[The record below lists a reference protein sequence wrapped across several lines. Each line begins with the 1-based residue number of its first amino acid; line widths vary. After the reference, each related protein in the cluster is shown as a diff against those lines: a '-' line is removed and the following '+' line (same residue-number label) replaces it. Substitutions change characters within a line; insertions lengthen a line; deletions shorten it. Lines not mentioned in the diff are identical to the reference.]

1 MPVAILILGALL
13 VITAFNNSFG
23 TLATA
28 LETDI
33 PPYFV
38 WAAAIAAI
46 CAIGYVPGLR
56 TPSRYLLALV
66 LMVILLAN
74 YTQIFAG
81 FTSFASSGA
90 TTAGTAGAAN
100 PTAAYTANPATAT
113 TPTQASIS
121 GVSSGATTTATTTAA
136 ATQTLTAAQALA
148 ANPLNPNAYVGL
160 AAGFGG
166 LA

>member
-1 MPVAILILGALL
+1 MPVAILIIGALL
-13 VITAFNNSFG
+13 LITAFNNSFG
-23 TLATA
+23 TLTTA

-33 PPYFV
+33 PGYFV
-38 WAAAIAAI
+38 WAVAIAAI
-46 CAIGYVPGLR
+46 MGVGYIPGMR

-66 LMVILLAN
+66 LMVILLTN

-90 TTAGTAGAAN
+90 TTTAGTGGTAT
-100 PTAAYTANPATAT
+100 PTASYSATNAPAA
-113 TPTQASIS
+113 A
-121 GVSSGATTTATTTAA
+121 ATTTTTAATTAVA
-136 ATQTLTAAQALA
+136 ATQTLTAAQQLA

>member
-1 MPVAILILGALL
+1 MPVAILIIGALL
-13 VITAFNNSFG
+13 LITAFNNSFG
-23 TLATA
+23 ALTTA

-33 PPYFV
+33 PGYFV

-46 CAIGYVPGLR
+46 MAIGYVPGLR

-66 LMVILLAN
+66 LVVILLAN
-74 YTQIFAG
+74 YTQIYAG

-90 TTAGTAGAAN
+90 TTTAGTGGTAT
-100 PTAAYTANPATAT
+100 PTASYSATNAPAA
-113 TPTQASIS
+113 
-121 GVSSGATTTATTTAA
+121 ATTTASATTTAA
-136 ATQTLTAAQALA
+136 AVTTTLTAAQQLA
-148 ANPLNPNAYVGL
+148 ANPLNPNSYVGL